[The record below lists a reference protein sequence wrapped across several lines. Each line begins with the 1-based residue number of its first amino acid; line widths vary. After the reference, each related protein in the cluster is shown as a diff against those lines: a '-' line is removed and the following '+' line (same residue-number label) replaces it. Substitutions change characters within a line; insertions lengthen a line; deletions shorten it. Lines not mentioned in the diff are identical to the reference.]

1 MEDQW
6 RKDSDVIFERFAA
19 GLDDSISTG
28 EKLKCADRDLQFALK
43 LQNDRVRKNN
53 LKIKYDLKP
62 RGLMDKGFM
71 IPQKSQDGHY
81 INSIEVRSCE
91 KDETI
96 FSDGKKIF
104 HRKNRVDLHQTLT
117 NITSPKDVENDDYM
131 CPDCGTSSK
140 ISTLIEGGCPS
151 CGNKFKI
158 SELYPKISNYY
169 FLMDVSTSKKEL
181 GKIAIPSILITMAVM
196 YLPCLLIGGF
206 TLLFNALFL
215 KHNPYQAMEGMGTGV
230 GMLILGLFASI
241 FFGFILGWFVTSFIY
256 LVRFGTFAAD
266 RIPFTKYIGTQKKF
280 EEFMKSISPE
290 FSYEFFAGKTVSLVK
305 MALLS
310 DDPNDLPFYNAAPP
324 APFFKKLI
332 DSESRGVVG
341 VVDSKKEGDYAIV
354 TSDVFLE
361 NTYFQDGKI
370 IRKYDKMRVVM
381 KRNVNIPIDMN
392 FKITSFHCPTCGGS
406 FDATQNKKCPYC
418 GNAYK
423 MEDSDWSIVYLQVAD
438 K

>member
-6 RKDSDVIFERFAA
+6 RKDSDDIFERFAA

-62 RGLMDKGFM
+62 RGLMDKGFI

-169 FLMDVSTSKKEL
+169 FLMDVSSSKKEL
-181 GKIAIPSILITMAVM
+181 WKTAIPSILISIAAH
-196 YLPCLLIGGF
+196 YIPCLIYG
-206 TLLFNALFL
+206 LLSILLASVFS
-215 KHNPYQAMEGMGTGV
+215 KNPYEAMQNVSTGI
-230 GMLILGLFASI
+230 GALI
-241 FFGFILGWFVTSFIY
+241 FGFIYAIFMGAIVGWMVTSLIY
-256 LVRFGTFAAD
+256 LVRFGAFAAD
-266 RIPFTKYIGTQKKF
+266 RIPFTKYLGTQKKF
-280 EEFMKSISPE
+280 EEFMKSVSPE

-310 DDPNDLPFYNAAPP
+310 DDPTELPFYNAEPP

-341 VVDSKKEGDYAIV
+341 VVDSKTEGDYAIV

-370 IRKYDKMRVVM
+370 IRKNDKLRVVM
-381 KRNVNIPIDMN
+381 KRNVNKPIDIN
-392 FKITSFHCPTCGGS
+392 FKITAFHCPTCGGS
-406 FDATQNKKCPYC
+406 FDATKNKICPYC

-423 MEDSDWSIVYLQVAD
+423 MEDTDWSIVYLQMAE